1 MMWFAMWSRSWNK
14 RAGCVRRGAL
24 WFYMFVYQH
33 FHKLLYVYI
42 YVYVEKNVPF
52 LLRSYSRT
60 CRVLHPNVLFLQCWQ
75 IRAIHLDRFNRS
87 DGFKIVRTT
96 TDELKL

>member
-1 MMWFAMWSRSWNK
+1 VLVVFAVVRS
-14 RAGCVRRGAL
+14 GFTC
-24 WFYMFVYQH
+24 
-33 FHKLLYVYI
+33 LYINISTSCCMYI